1 LKNDVKEDIKNWDE
15 PEAVNKLFARVQR
28 IKTPYFLYALNN
40 AYHSEQFIAVI
51 RSRYPVVLKD
61 ASFGNSRYVFFKNSD
76 KQLKPKMVQQTR
88 VSEEEFLATFTWP
101 VSKFNSESSVFLTNH
116 SIIDGNEPVY
126 GVVTIERDGK
136 QLLNGNS
143 PVLYQSF
150 DANQQFKGNKDLG
163 TAYLGFRLPSAC
175 LPSDSIKCYLW
186 NPAQLKVRPGK
197 WTIGYR

>member
-1 LKNDVKEDIKNWDE
+1 M
-15 PEAVNKLFARVQR
+15 
-28 IKTPYFLYALNN
+28 
-40 AYHSEQFIAVI
+40 H
-51 RSRYPVVLKD
+51 
-61 ASFGNSRYVFFKNSD
+61 
-76 KQLKPKMVQQTR
+76 

-150 DANQQFKGNKDLG
+150 DVNQQFQGNKDLG
-163 TAYLGFRLPSAC
+163 TAYLGFKLPSAS
-175 LPSDSIKCYLW
+175 LPTDSIKCYLW
-186 NPAQLKVRPGK
+186 NPTKLKISPGK